1 MTGYDFDYFVIGG
14 GSGGVRSARIAAS
27 HGAKVA
33 LAEEKYLGGTCVN
46 VGCVPKKLLA
56 YAGHFAHDFEDA
68 KGFGW
73 NVGTPTHD
81 WSKLIENKNT
91 EIDRLNGIYEKM
103 LVNAGVSLLRGR
115 AILVDAHTI
124 DIGPDRYT
132 ADKILIATGGR
143 PNKPEHPGAEYA
155 ITSDEFFY
163 IKERPEKA
171 LLIGGG
177 YISLE
182 FACILR
188 ALGTDVTIYHRGDKL
203 LRGFD
208 EDIRDAIGEELT
220 KQGINLVFNSPGIL
234 SIDKDVNGQ
243 LLVNSNISTQESY
256 DQVLYAVGRTPYTA
270 GLGLETI
277 GIDTNAEGAIEVNEN
292 YQTSI
297 PNIYALGDVTN
308 RLNLTPVALAEGH
321 VLADKLFNQ
330 TDRAVSYDNV
340 ATAVFT
346 TPPISTCGLSEAE
359 AHEKYGKL
367 RIYTSSFR
375 PMKYTLSGR
384 DEKTL
389 FKVIVEDKTDKV
401 LGCHFMGLDTPE
413 MMQAVAIAMKMGAT
427 KADFDAVIGIHPTAA
442 EEFVTLRTVTRVVE
456 A

>member
-1 MTGYDFDYFVIGG
+1 MTQYDFDYFVIGG

-33 LAEEKYLGGTCVN
+33 LVEEKHLGGTCVN

-73 NVGTPTHD
+73 DVGTPTHD
-81 WSKLIENKNT
+81 WARLIDNKNT
-91 EIDRLNGIYEKM
+91 EIARLNGIYEKM
-103 LVNAGVSLLRGR
+103 LVNGGVEVLRGR
-115 AILVDAHTI
+115 AILVDDHTI
-124 DIGPDRYT
+124 DVGPDRYT
-132 ADKILIATGGR
+132 ADKILIATGGY
-143 PNKPEHPGAEYA
+143 PNKPDHPGAEHA
-155 ITSDEFFY
+155 IVSDDFFY

-182 FACILR
+182 FACILQS
-188 ALGTDVTIYHRGDKL
+188 LGTEVTVFHRGDKL

-208 EDIRDAIGEELT
+208 EDMRDAIAEELI
-220 KQGINLVFNSPGIL
+220 KQGINLVLNSPGIL
-234 SIDKDVNGQ
+234 SIEKDVNGQ
-243 LLVNSNISTQESY
+243 LMVNTNRGEQECY
-256 DQVLYAVGRTPYTA
+256 DEVLYGIGRTPHTE
-270 GLGLETI
+270 GLGLETT
-277 GIDTNAEGAIEVNEN
+277 GIDTNAEGAIIVNDN
-292 YQTSI
+292 YQTSV

-321 VLADKLFNQ
+321 VLADNLFNKQ
-330 TDRAVSYDNV
+330 NRSVSYENIP
-340 ATAVFT
+340 TAIFT
-346 TPPISTCGLSEAE
+346 TPPISTCGLTEAE
-359 AHEKYGKL
+359 AQEKHGKL

-389 FKVIVEDKTDKV
+389 FKLIVEDKTDKV
-401 LGCHFMGLDTPE
+401 LGCHFMGLDAPE
-413 MMQAVAIAMKMGAT
+413 MMQAIAIAMKMGAT
-427 KADFDAVIGIHPTAA
+427 KADFDATIGIHPTAA
-442 EEFVTLRTVTRVVE
+442 EEFVTLRNATRTT
-456 A
+456 